1 VTLNTPPLPFT
12 CFQVL
17 LAAGVRHVL
26 AEHHD
31 ARITRHF
38 ILHAGVQQVHHRG
51 GIASERGSSSVSKL
65 FGRGIDVGRYT
76 YSRAVSGS
84 GWGEA
89 SAHVGG
95 HADFLIHLT
104 LDGLDLGF
112 GSPRRR
118 R

>member
-1 VTLNTPPLPFT
+1 VV
-12 CFQVL
+12 QVL
-17 LAAGVRHVL
+17 LATGVRHVL

-51 GIASERGSSSVSKL
+51 GIASEPRVVLRVEL
-65 FGRGIDVGRYT
+65 FGRGIDVGEYT

-89 SAHVGG
+89 SAMSAATRLPHPPD
-95 HADFLIHLT
+95 A
-104 LDGLDLGF
+104 
-112 GSPRRR
+112 
-118 R
+118 